1 MSSSSAS
8 APTTTLNANTT
19 NAGKI
24 QAWRALAWPVQR
36 PTQPQ
41 AQIYGFKKGETMV
54 FDGNAGN
61 FFARS
66 GWEVEGESDK

>member
-1 MSSSSAS
+1 MKSLLACVGVLIGSLTAS
-8 APTTTLNANTT
+8 ADGQT
-19 NAGKI
+19 AGEK
-24 QAWRALAWPVQR
+24 
-36 PTQPQ
+36 
-41 AQIYGFKKGETMV
+41 MV